1 MIARQAVL
9 CQLKLVT
16 HTALARGSY
25 RMAITGKSAHD
36 SRPARALGSGRGR
49 RQRWSQ
55 GGKRAS
61 PALRANSTPP
71 GLAGIHWLANRALLV
86 SLLIPTVLCVLE
98 LQMRRNLSRIYTA
111 LQDART
117 MQQLVLDSRAQLM
130 AAPHIIHVS
139 GPTGQ
144 GDLSTSQGLEPLLL
158 PPPPSRPLK
167 HRSPFRHLGRWIKAG
182 PVLRGY

>member
-1 MIARQAVL
+1 
-9 CQLKLVT
+9 
-16 HTALARGSY
+16 
-25 RMAITGKSAHD
+25 MAITGKSAHD
-36 SRPARALGSGRGR
+36 TARALVSGRGR

-61 PALRANSTPP
+61 PVPKANGAPP
-71 GLAGIHWLANRALLV
+71 GLASIHWLANRALLV

-98 LQMRRNLSRIYTA
+98 LQMRRNLSRAYTA

-117 MQQLVLDSRAQLM
+117 MQQLVMDSRAQLM
-130 AAPHIIHVS
+130 AAPDTIPVS

-158 PPPPSRPLK
+158 PPPPSGPLK
-167 HRSPFRHLGRWIKAG
+167 HRSPFRRLGRWIKAG
-182 PVLRGY
+182 PVVRGY